1 MWILVNL
8 NNNEREN
15 NEGWTNY
22 LSVWGCSNK
31 DRVPQKIIVNVPY
44 ILLCVNISKDR
55 QKNAFEWIVRVGLL
69 KRDGGI

>member
-15 NEGWTNY
+15 NEGWKSY
-22 LSVWGCSNK
+22 LSVWGGSMNQLYNWFMGGSNK

-44 ILLCVNISKDR
+44 IQLLY
-55 QKNAFEWIVRVGLL
+55 LH
-69 KRDGGI
+69 